1 MVIDFIIQKDIQLTS
16 FSFSVVTK
24 NIVTET
30 DARELFKML
39 VILFILLFLSPDSR
53 QTAFLTDALPFCEFE
68 FQPMNIHIQEI
79 PKTCLRCQ
87 LGYI

>member
-39 VILFILLFLSPDSR
+39 VILFILLFLSPDFSSNSFFNGCS
-53 QTAFLTDALPFCEFE
+53 TFL
-68 FQPMNIHIQEI
+68 
-79 PKTCLRCQ
+79 
-87 LGYI
+87 